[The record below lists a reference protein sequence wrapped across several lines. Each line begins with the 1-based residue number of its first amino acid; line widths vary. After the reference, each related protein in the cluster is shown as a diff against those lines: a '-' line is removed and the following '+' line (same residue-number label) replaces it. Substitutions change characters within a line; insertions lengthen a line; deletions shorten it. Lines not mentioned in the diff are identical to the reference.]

1 MNVQVF
7 ISLYVLQRKIENV
20 MCCEGIKREKKKEMA
35 FYREMLKY
43 CLPKHKVYIKYC

>member
-20 MCCEGIKREKKKEMA
+20 MCCEGIKREKKKKKWP
-35 FYREMLKY
+35 FTGK
-43 CLPKHKVYIKYC
+43 CLNTVCQNIKYI